1 MIEAPVYLQRSR
13 FSCTKFPLHCH
24 GSLEVS
30 CIFMVLWFLV
40 SISISGEHAHLLK
53 KTSVCYTQMVNA
65 IGLPDVGFSFILEDK
80 YQTSFVTQF
89 FSGNFN
95 NEN

>member
-1 MIEAPVYLQRSR
+1 
-13 FSCTKFPLHCH
+13 
-24 GSLEVS
+24 
-30 CIFMVLWFLV
+30 
-40 SISISGEHAHLLK
+40 
-53 KTSVCYTQMVNA
+53 MVNA
-65 IGLPDVGFSFILEDK
+65 IGLPEVGFSFILEDK